1 MISAR
6 IFFSR
11 MNENRNENWLT
22 EDRLLQGTKEFF
34 ESNYYS
40 NIEYNKV
47 FDQGARTFSSPIVAY
62 RVNEETEEKYETIV
76 CIFKSQIKYYELSF
90 FGYLESIL
98 FDILDSYE
106 QTNLMLVTDS
116 LSYMPIIKTDEI
128 SVIIENMMKDGLY
141 VLFINQRYAYA
152 LFDKFEDLTKPVP
165 IYD

>member
-6 IFFSR
+6 ILFSR
-11 MNENRNENWLT
+11 MNENRNDNWLT
-22 EDRLLQGTKEFF
+22 EDHLLQGTKEFF

-40 NIEYNKV
+40 HIEYNKV

-62 RVNEETEEKYETIV
+62 RMNEETEEKNETIIS
-76 CIFKSQIKYYELSF
+76 IFKSQIKHYELSF
-90 FGYLESIL
+90 FGFLEAIL

-116 LSYMPIIKTDEI
+116 LSYTPIIKTDEI

-152 LFDKFEDLTKPVP
+152 LFDKFEDLTNPVP